1 LANNAEVKE
10 IPPKEKALDICNLAL
25 EKKADDVVMLDMQRV
40 SSFCDYFVITSAGSF
55 KKTRAIADHIEASLT
70 RKKIKPYHVEGRG
83 DGHWILLDYG
93 DVVVHVLYEEARDF
107 YGLERLW
114 GDAKHIDVSP

>member
-1 LANNAEVKE
+1 MKD
-10 IPPKEKALDICNLAL
+10 IDPKEKALAIGNSAL
-25 EKKADDVVMLDMQRV
+25 EKKAEDVTILDMQKV

-55 KKTRAIADHIEASLT
+55 KKTRAIADHIKDSLG
-70 RKKIKPYHVEGRG
+70 RIRLKPYHVEGKE

-93 DVVVHVLYEEARDF
+93 DVIAHVFYEEARRF

-114 GDAKHIDVSP
+114 GDAERVTLSL

>member
-1 LANNAEVKE
+1 VKE
-10 IPPKEKALDICNLAL
+10 ILPKEKALDICNLAL
-25 EKKADDVVMLDMQRV
+25 EKKADDVVMLDMQRI

-55 KKTRAIADHIEASLT
+55 KKTRAIADHIEGSLT
-70 RKKIKPYHVEGRG
+70 RKKIKPYHAEGKG

-93 DVVVHVLYEEARDF
+93 DVVVHVFYEEARDF

-114 GDAKHIDVSP
+114 GDAKQIDVSP